1 MRNECNDGLGSD
13 NGSPHFRQALNGI
26 IDELYEMYKKN
37 GADLNKEVLPV
48 KKEGIS
54 LRELDFLS

>member
-1 MRNECNDGLGSD
+1 MNAMAAWAAITAP
-13 NGSPHFRQALNGI
+13 PHFRQALNGI

-54 LRELDFLS
+54 LRKLDFLS

>member
-1 MRNECNDGLGSD
+1 MTAWAAITAP
-13 NGSPHFRQALNGI
+13 PHFRQALNGI

>member
-1 MRNECNDGLGSD
+1 MNAMTAWAAITAPSR
-13 NGSPHFRQALNGI
+13 FRQALNGI